1 MNVKKISYIL
11 LAISFV
17 MIISGGVSSFLMGLR
32 TDKQMINKRMIDVS
46 NEFEDFSTNTSLFE
60 TARDNLY
67 EEILSNNWIVGNY
80 VFKFLLYRKNCKYCF
95 K

>member
-32 TDKQMINKRMIDVS
+32 TDKQMINKI
-46 NEFEDFSTNTSLFE
+46 F
-60 TARDNLY
+60 
-67 EEILSNNWIVGNY
+67 
-80 VFKFLLYRKNCKYCF
+80 FLIPCNKMTR
-95 K
+95 